1 MTLPVPVPRCCPVCA
16 SAARELVHEHR
27 LAPIEGVSLHAGYQ
41 VVACAECGMVYADG
55 IPAQAAFDRY
65 YQASSRYEDP
75 TRMGLPGPVDQARF
89 RAIAG
94 ELARQL
100 PDRNLAIAEMG
111 CATGGLLAELRRHGF
126 GNLLGVDPSPACGS
140 AARRHHG
147 LEVAAGTV
155 FDPLPGRPHDVLIAV
170 GVVEHIRDL
179 DRAVANLAAAIR
191 PGGLLYLE
199 VPDLEGFHLT
209 NEAPFQ
215 EFSTEH
221 INFFT
226 RASLGNLMGRHGFRP
241 AFGHV
246 VRRIHSGGSTMQVIA
261 EAFRKDGEVRTPEP
275 DPAGPAAAMAY
286 ARQCAEQAIPELDLM
301 RRIARSGQPLA
312 VWGAGTVACRLMASS
327 ALPEARLAAF
337 VDSNPHLQGHRLAGV
352 PIHPPAWLRSFEGS
366 VLIGSRGYCREIQK
380 IIREELGLPHPVL
393 TLDA

>member
-1 MTLPVPVPRCCPVCA
+1 MSLPVPVPRPCPVCA
-16 SAARELVHEHR
+16 GSAQELIHKHR
-27 LAPIEGVSLHAGYQ
+27 LAAIEGVSLHAGYQ
-41 VVACAECGMVYADG
+41 VVACAGCGMVYADG
-55 IPAQAAFDRY
+55 IPSQEAFDHY

-94 ELARQL
+94 ELARL
-100 PDRNLAIAEMG
+100 LTDRDAAIAEMG
-111 CATGGLLAELRRHGF
+111 CATGGLLAELRRQGF
-126 GNLLGVDPSPACGS
+126 RNLLGVDPSAACGG

-147 LEVAAGTV
+147 LAVAAGTV
-155 FDPLPGRPHDVLIAV
+155 FDPLPGGPHDVLIAV

-179 DRAVANLAAAIR
+179 DRAVANLAETLK

-226 RASLGNLMGRHGFRP
+226 RASLDFRP

-246 VRRIHSGGSTMQVIA
+246 VERIHSGGSTMQVLA
-261 EAFRKDGEVRTPEP
+261 WAYRKGFQPAAPEP
-275 DPAGPAAAMAY
+275 DRAGPEAARHY
-286 ARQCAEQAIPELDLM
+286 RTLCARQTVREHALM
-301 RRIARSGQPLA
+301 DQLTREARPIA
-312 VWGAGTVACRLMASS
+312 VWGAGTVACRLMATS
-327 ALPEARLAAF
+327 ALADVPLAAF
-337 VDSNPHLQGHRLAGV
+337 LDSNPHLQGRRLGGITIQPPQWLLEGFPGQILIASKGYAG
-352 PIHPPAWLRSFEGS
+352 
-366 VLIGSRGYCREIQK
+366 EIQK
-380 IIREELGLPHPVL
+380 ILREDLQLANPVL
-393 TLDA
+393 VL